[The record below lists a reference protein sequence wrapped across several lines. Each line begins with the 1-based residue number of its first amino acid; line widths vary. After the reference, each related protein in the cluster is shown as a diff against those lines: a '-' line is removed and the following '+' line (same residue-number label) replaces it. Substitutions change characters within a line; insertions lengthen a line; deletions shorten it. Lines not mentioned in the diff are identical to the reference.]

1 VIRHGHIAVQ
11 VRSFD
16 VRGSLGCDCGISR
29 PMEGNPMSLHFR
41 RSAGLGRLVRLNVH
55 KSGLELSAGDAGCT
69 LNFDRNGIR
78 SKVGVPGTGLSYS
91 SNLPPRQHAHV
102 QQAAAVALPAAVEER
117 FWQAVALE
125 IAEGLCK
132 AVLLIGSIV
141 AGIVLGVVVAAMSSQ
156 L

>member
-11 VRSFD
+11 VRGFD
-16 VRGSLGCDCGISR
+16 VRGSLGRDSGINR
-29 PMEGNPMSLHFR
+29 PMERNPMSLHFI
-41 RSAGLGRLVRLNVH
+41 RSAGLGRLVRLNVS
-55 KSGLELSAGDAGCT
+55 KSGLDLSAGDAGCT
-69 LNFDRNGIR
+69 LNFGRNGIR

-91 SNLPPRQHAHV
+91 SNLPPPPRAHV
-102 QQAAAVALPAAVEER
+102 QQAAVVALPAAVEER
-117 FWQAVALE
+117 YWQAVALE

>member
-1 VIRHGHIAVQ
+1 
-11 VRSFD
+11 
-16 VRGSLGCDCGISR
+16 
-29 PMEGNPMSLHFR
+29 MSLHFR
-41 RSAGLGRLVRLNVH
+41 RSAGLGRLVRLNLY
-55 KSGLELSAGDAGCT
+55 KSGLHLSAGDAGCT

-78 SKVGVPGTGLSYS
+78 SKIGVPGAGLSYS
-91 SNLPPRQHAHV
+91 GNLPPRQHAHV
-102 QQAAAVALPAAVEER
+102 QQAAVVAQATAIEER

-141 AGIVLGVVVAAMSSQ
+141 AGIVLGIVVTAMSSQ